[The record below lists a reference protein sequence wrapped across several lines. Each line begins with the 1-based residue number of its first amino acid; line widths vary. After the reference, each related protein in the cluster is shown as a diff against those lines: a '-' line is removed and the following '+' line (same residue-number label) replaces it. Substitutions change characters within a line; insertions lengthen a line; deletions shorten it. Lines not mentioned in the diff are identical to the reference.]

1 MENLISSVKNS
12 CRLLKLFLDSPKEM
26 GVSEIAR
33 RINMS
38 KGSTHKLLA
47 TLESEGFIRQ
57 NPENKLYSLGYT
69 LLELGNQVLKNHDL
83 AEFAKPYLK
92 RLSEATKEFITLCV
106 MDGGEAI
113 YVSKVESQYPI
124 RFIVETHRRFPLY
137 ATSGARAIL
146 AYQSPE
152 FIDDIL
158 SKGIKTYTPYS
169 LSTPEQIKERLADI
183 RARGY
188 EISAN
193 MRNIGVTGIAAPIF
207 NSDGKVEASISVMGP
222 TDRMEPMKEEW
233 IRLVIQVTRE
243 ISAGIGYRGDSRHRG
258 DSHHG

>member
-1 MENLISSVKNS
+1 MDNLLSSVKNS
-12 CRLLKLFLDSPKEM
+12 CQLLKLFLDSPKEM

-69 LLELGNQVLKNHDL
+69 LVELGNQVLKNHDL
-83 AEFAKPYLK
+83 VEFSKPYLQ
-92 RLSEATKEFITLCV
+92 RLSDVTSEFITLCV
-106 MDGGEAI
+106 MDGKDAI
-113 YVSKVESQYPI
+113 YVSKMESKYPI

-137 ATSGARAIL
+137 ATSGARVIL
-146 AYQSPE
+146 AYQPLE

-158 SKGIKTYTPYS
+158 SDGIRTYTPYS
-169 LSTPEQIKERLADI
+169 LSSPEQIKARLADI

-188 EISAN
+188 ELSSN

-207 NSDGKVEASISVMGP
+207 NADGKVEASISIMGP
-222 TDRMEPMKEEW
+222 TDRMEPRKEEW
-233 IRLVIQVTRE
+233 INLAVQVTRD
-243 ISAGIGYRGDSRHRG
+243 ISAGIGYRGNAHKMQS
-258 DSHHG
+258 